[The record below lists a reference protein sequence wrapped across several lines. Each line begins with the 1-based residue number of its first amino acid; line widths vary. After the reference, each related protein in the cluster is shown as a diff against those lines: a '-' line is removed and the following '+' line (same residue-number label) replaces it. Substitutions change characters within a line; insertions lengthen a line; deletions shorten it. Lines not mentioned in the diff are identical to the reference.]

1 VFGVSSLFPLAAA
14 AAWHL
19 HARRGRRAPNR
30 GAAVAAGDWTASRRL
45 EARTRACQ
53 GWCRTRVGLP
63 GRLRR
68 AREVA
73 RPGREPRP
81 WGTSALGPRLR
92 PAQELHQGPSGRL
105 CLSRRRLLCLSSSP
119 ATALSL
125 FLRPFSPAT
134 ALSLFLRPFSPATAL
149 SLFLLPVELSH
160 TVLGGRVSCS
170 VCPAIRVFNVPDE
183 CQSQTTA
190 TLFLSSA
197 VGWRIRWI
205 EDAQEIGKCSGRRTS
220 AIF

>member
-1 VFGVSSLFPLAAA
+1 MFGVGSLFPLVAASLFPPAAA

-19 HARRGRRAPNR
+19 HARRSPRAPNR
-30 GAAVAAGDWTASRRL
+30 RAAVAASDWTASRRL
-45 EARTRACQ
+45 QARARACQ
-53 GWCRTRVGLP
+53 GLCRTRVGLP

-73 RPGREPRP
+73 PWPGTAAVGHVRLGAAPPTSPGAAPRAVR
-81 WGTSALGPRLR
+81 SALPEARELLVVLR
-92 PAQELHQGPSGRL
+92 V
-105 CLSRRRLLCLSSSP
+105 
-119 ATALSL
+119 
-125 FLRPFSPAT
+125 
-134 ALSLFLRPFSPATAL
+134 RPFSPATAL

-170 VCPAIRVFNVPDE
+170 VCPVIRVFNVPDE

-190 TLFLSSA
+190 TLFISSA